1 MNEKLFELAK
11 NGGIIKLGLLVGK
24 GVDVSVTDD
33 NGKSALMHAAENDR
47 YKEAG
52 LLANKSD
59 INVTD
64 NTGKTALMYAC
75 EKGSYRVVGLLF
87 GLNKG
92 LDTAAVDSNG
102 KTALDYAQ
110 ANGDIKTLKA
120 FDVLTERSGPNA

>member
-1 MNEKLFELAK
+1 MSEKLFELAK
-11 NGGIIKLGLLVGK
+11 NGGIIKLGLLVGN
-24 GVDVSVTDD
+24 GADLNVTDD
-33 NGKSALMHAAENDR
+33 DGKTALMCAAENDR

-52 LLANKSD
+52 LLADKSD

-75 EKGSYRVVGLLF
+75 ENGSYRVTGLLF
-87 GLNKG
+87 GLDKG
-92 LDTAAVDSNG
+92 LDSLAADNSG

-120 FDVLTERSGPNA
+120 FEVLTKRSRPNQ

>member
-24 GVDVSVTDD
+24 DTDLSVTDD
-33 NGKSALMHAAENDR
+33 AGKTALMYAAENDR

-52 LLANKSD
+52 LLADKSD

-75 EKGSYRVVGLLF
+75 ENGSYRVVGVLF
-87 GLNKG
+87 GLKKA
-92 LDTAAVDSNG
+92 LDSLAADSSE

-120 FDVLTERSGPNA
+120 FEVLTERFRPN